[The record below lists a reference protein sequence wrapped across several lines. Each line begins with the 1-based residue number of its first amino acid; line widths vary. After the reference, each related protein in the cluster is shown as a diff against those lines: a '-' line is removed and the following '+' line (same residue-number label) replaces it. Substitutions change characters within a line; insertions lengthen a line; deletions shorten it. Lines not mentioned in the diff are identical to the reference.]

1 MKKIFASH
9 MAVKGI
15 ISRLCKELKH
25 SSKKQRI
32 NPIKKWTDGMKGHF
46 TEEDVW
52 REQTRA

>member
-9 MAVKGI
+9 MAVKRI